1 MTTATGQRSRPA
13 YAAIVVLGRD
23 RGLEKICAHY
33 RYEQIRRRKKTVKIF
48 KGLSSHQGA
57 LGRWRWSPDSDRA
70 PILVWLCG
78 QHLRPD
84 AGGCSGRFVDLVWVG
99 CCGVVAIEDFLDV
112 SEGPQS
118 D

>member
-48 KGLSSHQGA
+48 EGLSSHQGA
-57 LGRWRWSPDSDRA
+57 LGRCWPDSDRA
-70 PILVWLCG
+70 PILVWLCD
-78 QHLRPD
+78 QHLCLD
-84 AGGCSGRFVDLVWVG
+84 AGSCSGRFVDLVWVG